1 MPLALAFSL
10 CDTTAW
16 PRNSTVTHLIIHGQP
31 QANRVF
37 LATSTLY
44 PHVNTPAHF
53 LDQHWDGSLPI
64 DPERVADRAG
74 IRVIADPQ
82 LSLEGLSGK
91 YAVED
96 GVPTI
101 RYSPSEPK
109 VRQRF
114 TIAHELGHHALG
126 HPASYRDPAAHFSST
141 TFDPS
146 ETAANRFA
154 AALLMPK
161 DILLFKIGQMS
172 NPGIVDL
179 ADAFGVS
186 QVAMHYR
193 LKNLG
198 WLDG

>member
-1 MPLALAFSL
+1 M
-10 CDTTAW
+10 
-16 PRNSTVTHLIIHGQP
+16 
-31 QANRVF
+31 
-37 LATSTLY
+37 
-44 PHVNTPAHF
+44 NTPAHF
-53 LDQHWDGSLPI
+53 LDQYWDGSLPI

-74 IRVIADPQ
+74 IRVIADRQ
-82 LSLEGLSGK
+82 LLLEGLSGK

-141 TFDPS
+141 TFDPF
-146 ETAANRFA
+146 EAAANRFA

-161 DILLFKIGQMS
+161 DILLFKIGEMT
-172 NPGIVDL
+172 NPNLSDL
-179 ADAFGVS
+179 ANDFGVS
-186 QVAMHYR
+186 QAAMHYR

-198 WLDG
+198 ILNG